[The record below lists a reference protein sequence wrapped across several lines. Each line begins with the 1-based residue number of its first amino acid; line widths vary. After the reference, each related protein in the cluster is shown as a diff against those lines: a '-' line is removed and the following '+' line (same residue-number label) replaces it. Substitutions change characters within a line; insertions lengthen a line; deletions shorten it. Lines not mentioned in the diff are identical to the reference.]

1 MVYDYY
7 KLLGINE
14 DATSSEIK
22 ASFRDA
28 AKKYHPDVNKNNPKA
43 SDLFAVINQGYQ
55 ILSNKRKK
63 TSYDYILAQNK
74 FYDIEIER
82 NYSNTYAQQVSRSRK
97 HRYSNEA
104 ILKRK
109 RKRFELQRKKEA
121 HIVSTFKSKAE
132 SFPLIYR
139 YSINSLLGLTGLV
152 MGYQNWFVSY
162 IDGMGFI
169 KLFFSFALATFGVFS
184 VVNLAYQHL
193 FVMEITGKTKKK
205 HDDAS
210 MRLLVL
216 LLVACITIFSGGTI
230 LKKHFELKYNSDY
243 TKAIN
248 VTPHSDQYEYVYKV
262 NGVKYMKRQ
271 TVHKYPERLNL
282 DKFVVKHSK
291 SNPKIAELIILK

>member
-28 AKKYHPDVNKNNPKA
+28 AKKYHPDLNKNNPKA

-74 FYDIEIER
+74 FYDIER
-82 NYSNTYAQQVSRSRK
+82 NYSNPYAQQVSRSRK
-97 HRYSNEA
+97 YRYSNEE

-121 HIVSTFKSKAE
+121 HIVATFRSKAE

-152 MGYQNWFVSY
+152 MGYQNWFVNY
-162 IDGMGFI
+162 IDGMGFT
-169 KLFFSFALATFGVFS
+169 L
-184 VVNLAYQHL
+184 
-193 FVMEITGKTKKK
+193 
-205 HDDAS
+205 
-210 MRLLVL
+210 
-216 LLVACITIFSGGTI
+216 
-230 LKKHFELKYNSDY
+230 
-243 TKAIN
+243 
-248 VTPHSDQYEYVYKV
+248 
-262 NGVKYMKRQ
+262 
-271 TVHKYPERLNL
+271 
-282 DKFVVKHSK
+282 
-291 SNPKIAELIILK
+291 